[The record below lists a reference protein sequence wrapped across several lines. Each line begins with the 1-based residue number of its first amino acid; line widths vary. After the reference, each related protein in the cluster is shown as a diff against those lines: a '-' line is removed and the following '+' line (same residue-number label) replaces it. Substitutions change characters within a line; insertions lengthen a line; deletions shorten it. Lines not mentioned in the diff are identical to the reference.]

1 MSARDLFFT
10 KRLYFS
16 NAPQLTRKQPAL
28 LQTSSRNGAISLSNK
43 VVLDFFSSVH
53 DHCTSKYTFI
63 PMRKIENSKRV
74 L

>member
-1 MSARDLFFT
+1 MILVYRKQYSNSVFNEVFFLNISARDLFFT

-43 VVLDFFSSVH
+43 VVLDFFLECS
-53 DHCTSKYTFI
+53 
-63 PMRKIENSKRV
+63 
-74 L
+74 